1 MTTRQSKKTGADPK
15 PLGPLDPEHD
25 LTATYALDQSVVR
38 ALTNRLVA
46 TSGETTTVH
55 APATGQPLGSVPR
68 STPQDVLTAF
78 ATSRKV
84 AARWAKSSYEERS
97 AALLRLHDLI
107 LERRDEIMDV
117 ICWESGKARI
127 HAFDEPLHVAL
138 TARYYARTLKKHL
151 EPKSRSGVVPFLTQ
165 IEEHRIPKGVVAI
178 ISPWNY
184 PFTMALVD
192 GIAALAAGN
201 GVVSKPDH
209 HTPLSALLGLQ
220 LVEEAGFPRGL
231 WQMVTGEGRV
241 LGTPMIENA
250 DYVCFTGSTATGK
263 IIATQCAER
272 LIGCS
277 LELGGKN
284 PILILKDADLDRAAE
299 GAVRAAFSNGGQL
312 CVSTERLYC
321 DESVYDAFVA
331 KFVERTRGMVLG
343 AGHEWGIDMG
353 SLISAEQLATVD
365 AHVKDAVTHGATV
378 LAGGKARPD
387 LGPYFYEPTILA
399 DVTSQM
405 VCHGDE
411 TFGPVISVYP
421 FRTEDEAVELA
432 NAGDY
437 GLNAAVYSRDGRR
450 ARAIANQ
457 IKCGTVNVNEA
468 FGASFASI
476 DAPMGG
482 MRSSGMG
489 RRQGAEGIHRYTE
502 VQSVATQY
510 LLRFGPHWG
519 LSDRMY
525 ADVMT
530 GAIRLLRHL
539 GRA

>member
-1 MTTRQSKKTGADPK
+1 MTTRQGKNPKKPV
-15 PLGPLDPEHD
+15 GPLDPEHEVG
-25 LTATYALDQSVVR
+25 ATYALHQSYVR
-38 ALTNRLVA
+38 SLTRRLVA
-46 TSGETTTVH
+46 TSGQSTTIH
-55 APATGQPLGSVPR
+55 APATGQPLGVVPK
-68 STPQDVLTAF
+68 STPDDVLAAFTA
-78 ATSRKV
+78 SRTV
-84 AARWAKSSYEERS
+84 AKEWAQTAYEERS
-97 AALLRLHDLI
+97 RVLMRLHDLI
-107 LERRDEIMDV
+107 LERREEIMDL

-138 TARYYARTLKKHL
+138 TARYYARTLKRHL
-151 EPKSRSGVVPFLTQ
+151 EPKRRDGVVPFLTQ
-165 IEEHRIPKGVVAI
+165 IEEHRLPKGVVAI

-184 PFTMALVD
+184 PFTMALAD
-192 GIAALAAGN
+192 GIAAIAAGN

-209 HTPLSALLGLQ
+209 HTPLCALLGLE
-220 LVEEAGFPRGL
+220 LLEEAGLPVGL

-241 LGTPMIENA
+241 LGTPMIEQA

-263 IIATQCAER
+263 IIARQCAER

-284 PILILKDADLDRAAE
+284 PILVLADADVDRAAE

-321 DESVYDAFVA
+321 AAEVYDEFVA
-331 KFVERTRGMVLG
+331 KFVERAKAMRLG

-353 SLISAEQLATVD
+353 SLISKEQLETVHE
-365 AHVKDAVTHGATV
+365 HVQDAVAHGARV
-378 LAGGKARPD
+378 LAGGQHRPD
-387 LGPYFYEPTILA
+387 LGPYFYEPTILEG
-399 DVTSQM
+399 VTAQM
-405 VCHGDE
+405 AVHCDE

-421 FRTEDEAVELA
+421 FTSEEEAIELA
-432 NAGDY
+432 NAGEY
-437 GLNAAVYSRDGRR
+437 GLNAAVYSRNAAHARR
-450 ARAIANQ
+450 VANR

-468 FGASFASI
+468 YSATFASI

-489 RRQGAEGIHRYTE
+489 RRQGAEGILRYTE

-519 LSDRMY
+519 LTDQAY
-525 ADVMT
+525 AQVMT
-530 GAIRLLRHL
+530 VAVRLLGHL